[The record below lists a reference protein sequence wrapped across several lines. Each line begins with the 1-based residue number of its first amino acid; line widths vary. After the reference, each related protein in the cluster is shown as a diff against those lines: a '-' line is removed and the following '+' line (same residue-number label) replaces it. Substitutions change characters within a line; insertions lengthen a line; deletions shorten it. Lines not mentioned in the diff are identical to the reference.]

1 MPSEPVQPPSLV
13 SSLRGTWKRPSPDS
27 SPALNLVTEI
37 NRIFQSKLGVSPL
50 ANTDAE
56 VQAGPDGGVRIRVGT
71 VFYDS
76 PNDVPDA
83 RLRELLK
90 LSIAEW
96 EQQS

>member
-1 MPSEPVQPPSLV
+1 MRVAPQ
-13 SSLRGTWKRPSPDS
+13 
-27 SPALNLVTEI
+27 
-37 NRIFQSKLGVSPL
+37 FQQAPNCGSTVSPQPGH
-50 ANTDAE
+50 T
-56 VQAGPDGGVRIRVGT
+56 QAGPDGGVRIRVGT

-96 EQQS
+96 ERQS